1 MKGDGLL
8 SLVKMKVNILKLV
21 GKSIFVPSRI
31 FWMKGRSR
39 LSCEPSAPSQ
49 KLFLYGA
56 SSCTYLHVCCRAV
69 EDVEMNYKSFFPSSS
84 SSFQQIPSRQRKIL
98 EEAHELSEDHYK
110 KYLAKLRSI
119 NPPCVPFFGRL
130 PTLLCV
136 LVEVRG
142 HVVVMDPPGVQ
153 CGGSFIPK

>member
-21 GKSIFVPSRI
+21 GKSIF
-31 FWMKGRSR
+31 WMKGRSH

-142 HVVVMDPPGVQ
+142 HVVVMDPPGIQ
-153 CGGSFIPK
+153 YGGSFIPK

>member
-21 GKSIFVPSRI
+21 GKSIFIPSRI

-49 KLFLYGA
+49 KA

-69 EDVEMNYKSFFPSSS
+69 EDEEMNYKSFFPSSS

-142 HVVVMDPPGVQ
+142 HVVVMDPPGIQ
-153 CGGSFIPK
+153 YGGSFIPK